1 MTKVGPLNNVIRKS
15 ATDNKRN
22 NDSVNDY
29 VFILHF

>member
-1 MTKVGPLNNVIRKS
+1 MTKVGPVNNVTRKN
-15 ATDNKRN
+15 ATANKRN